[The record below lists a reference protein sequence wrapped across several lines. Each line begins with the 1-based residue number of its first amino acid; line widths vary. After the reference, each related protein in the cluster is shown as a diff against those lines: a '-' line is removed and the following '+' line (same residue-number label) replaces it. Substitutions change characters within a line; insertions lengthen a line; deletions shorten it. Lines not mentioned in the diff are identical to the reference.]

1 MSQSQHT
8 LLEVLHDPYIPFK
21 KHKFDRISIS
31 LPYRRTTLPSA
42 INSSFKYIPR
52 DKILSAEISSE
63 ARICIVYRIEQISS

>member
-1 MSQSQHT
+1 M
-8 LLEVLHDPYIPFK
+8 
-21 KHKFDRISIS
+21 S
-31 LPYRRTTLPSA
+31 LPYRRTTFPSA